1 MELTEVVATDVLAS
15 SDKRSHERF
24 RINLKAY
31 IRLSDG
37 SVIHAQ
43 AVDISMGGIY
53 IEYGAP
59 ADEGKVFEIA
69 FDLPFTTDFK
79 RVMVRARVVRSIVI
93 GSRGVYG
100 LAFVFTEFIKES
112 EEILEQYIAL
122 RKQMV
127 L

>member
-1 MELTEVVATDVLAS
+1 MELTKGVVTDGFTS
-15 SDKRSHERF
+15 SDKRAHERF

-31 IRLSDG
+31 IRLSDA

-43 AVDISMGGIY
+43 AIDISMGGIY

-59 ADEGKVFEIA
+59 ADEDKEFEIT
-69 FDLPFTTDFK
+69 FDLPFTTEFR
-79 RVMVRARVVRSIVI
+79 RVLVRARVVRSIVI
-93 GSRGVYG
+93 GNRGVYG

-112 EEILEQYIAL
+112 EEILEKYISL

-127 L
+127 S

>member
-1 MELTEVVATDVLAS
+1 MELTEGVAIDRVSS
-15 SDKRSHERF
+15 SDKRAHERF
-24 RINLKAY
+24 RINLKSY

-112 EEILEQYIAL
+112 EETLEKYISL

-127 L
+127 S